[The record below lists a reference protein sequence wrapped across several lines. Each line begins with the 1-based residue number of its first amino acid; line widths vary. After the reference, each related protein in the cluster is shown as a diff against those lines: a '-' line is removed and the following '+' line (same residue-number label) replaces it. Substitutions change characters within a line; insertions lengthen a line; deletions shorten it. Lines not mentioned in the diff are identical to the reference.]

1 MKEVESATMRI
12 VLVGFGVVGQSV
24 ARLFLER
31 REVLARRYGIRPVVV
46 AIADRSGVVS
56 AARGIDLAIALEAK
70 KRDGGLRALGASA
83 DGRVP
88 TSSCETASHESSGFP
103 ARSAPQDGRSPV
115 GPRPYE
121 GIECDALIEVTPSNL
136 ADGEPALSTIRAA
149 LGAHRHVITANKG
162 PLAHALPALLELA
175 RHHGVALRFSGAVG
189 GGTPILDFAGKCL
202 PGNRVLG
209 LRGILN
215 GTSNYILS
223 RMSSDGLSFD
233 AALREA
239 QSAGYAEA
247 DPTADVE
254 GLDAAAKL
262 SILAN
267 WAMECRVT
275 IRDVAREG
283 IRGVTSEAMSA
294 ARREGAAIKLIASA
308 DAEGLRVRPER
319 VALTDPLC
327 VHGALNAVTF
337 VTEDAGAQT
346 LVGKGAGGPETASA
360 IVRDLVEV
368 KQRYRVEERG
378 E

>member
-1 MKEVESATMRI
+1 MRI
-12 VLVGFGVVGQSV
+12 ILVGFGVVGQSI

-31 REVLARRYGIRPVVV
+31 RETLARRHGIRPVVV
-46 AIADRSGVVS
+46 AIADRSGIVS
-56 AARGIDLAIALEAK
+56 APRGIDLVAALDAK
-70 KRDGGLRALGASA
+70 KRDGGLQRLGAIPA
-83 DGRVP
+83 GR
-88 TSSCETASHESSGFP
+88 E
-103 ARSAPQDGRSPV
+103 R
-115 GPRPYE
+115 YE
-121 GIECDALIEVTPSNL
+121 ALECDALVEVTPSNL
-136 ADGEPALSTIRAA
+136 TDGEPALSTIRAA
-149 LGAHRHVITANKG
+149 LTSHRHVVTANKG

-175 RHHGVALRFSGAVG
+175 RHHGVSLRFSGAVG
-189 GGTPILDFAGKCL
+189 GGTPVLDFAGKCL
-202 PGNRVLG
+202 PGNRVLA

-223 RMSSDGLSFD
+223 RMSSDGLTFD

-262 SILAN
+262 AILAN
-267 WAMECRVT
+267 WAMERRAT

-283 IRGVTSEAMSA
+283 IRGVTPEAMAA
-294 ARREGAAIKLIASA
+294 ARRDGAAIKLIASA

-319 VALTDPLC
+319 VLLTDPLC

-368 KQRYRVEERG
+368 KQRYRVED
-378 E
+378 